1 MTDNLQNIYISALRY
16 ALGRKSYI
24 VSDTVNTLMKVEL
37 SKQTIG
43 VMIRDIEECEDYGM
57 EMDKEEWLKLLEHL
71 KGLK

>member
-16 ALGRKSYI
+16 ALGRRSYI

-37 SKQTIG
+37 SEQTIG

-57 EMDKEEWLKLLEHL
+57 EMDKEEWLKLLDYL